1 MKGKT
6 DDKSKFTESKL
17 NTLMN
22 DISNTYDLRAT
33 IFCVFYRVGFDLH
46 ELTLNEKQMM
56 EIIQLYPYL
65 KNGEIW
71 LDIKEELNDYGVK
84 ITQDDDHWMNT
95 CIEEAQEQVE
105 NGIYNQT
112 LYSSE
117 IDAKAQ
123 GELENYYSAIRLKNN
138 ARSKVSSQ
146 SMAQ

>member
-1 MKGKT
+1 
-6 DDKSKFTESKL
+6 
-17 NTLMN
+17 
-22 DISNTYDLRAT
+22 
-33 IFCVFYRVGFDLH
+33 
-46 ELTLNEKQMM
+46 MM

-123 GELENYYSAIRLKNN
+123 GELENYYSAIRLNNN